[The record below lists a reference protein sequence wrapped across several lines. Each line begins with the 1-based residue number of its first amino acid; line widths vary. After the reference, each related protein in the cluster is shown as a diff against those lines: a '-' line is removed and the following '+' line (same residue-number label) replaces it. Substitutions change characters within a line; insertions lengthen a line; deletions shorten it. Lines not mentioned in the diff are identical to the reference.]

1 VSSTGTTT
9 DPQAPVTPGIES
21 TIRTVYI
28 VPSSH
33 LDIGFTAPADIVAD
47 DYKPQLDRALHH
59 LDRIPDLVWNIEEVW
74 MLEQWLSRTPDP
86 TVVER
91 LLAHIRAGRLGLL
104 GGWATEHSALLDAAE
119 LAHFLYPAEALR
131 QQYGLHIDTVLQNDV
146 PGYSWTYP
154 GLFAATGYRYFLTG
168 LNLFIGGGTSI
179 SRADLPFHWQ
189 GADDSTILTWVNF
202 DSYVEGFEQLTLHK
216 GAIPED
222 KLVEA
227 MRRYTDAGY
236 PYDAILLQH
245 SFDNL
250 DIDGMGVPALTGLIR
265 EWNRT
270 HANPQ
275 LLLATPGQFFQHM
288 EAQYAGRFKTYRG
301 DWAGRWEEVKV
312 GSPAGHALVR
322 HAKADLAA
330 GAALNTLASL
340 LDREHF
346 TDESALGE
354 QVDALYRDL
363 LWWDEHS
370 VGSPVPWPNYF
381 TEAETNQDNRLRW
394 EMAQKLSREAAVL
407 REAGVTAIAAHVAGS
422 EPGIVVVNPLA
433 WERGGPVS
441 LPWSGEP
448 METITATHPERREA
462 LVRRP
467 ESKDAAFPLDGP
479 HPSTEG
485 TSSPTLSRAPAQDAL
500 ATVSISLRDEV
511 TGEVIPVE
519 VTGGQ
524 LHFIA
529 PPVPSLGYRRLSAV
543 VGPEA
548 IKRDELG
555 PVSAVAKAHH
565 NRAQLENAFFRVI
578 VDPATGTITS
588 LYDKTAGREL
598 MAGGQAFNTLV
609 QAERGK
615 SHPRRLTPV
624 ETQGPTTIT
633 LTRGVLADTLTI
645 ERAGSPFVRTTITLP
660 ADQPWLEWTNE
671 ADRSLMPEVP
681 PGHASDL
688 YLFGFHFNL
697 PAGGLQFRPETPAG
711 YLTPVADQL
720 PGANGRGWTVQRSAA
735 LNAAD
740 GYTVVLAAVEPF
752 LFYIGDAEGQG
763 PYTPPANA
771 TIYAALMSKAD
782 YGLLK
787 GGTWMKLAD
796 GEPSAPPV
804 HRHTF
809 RLHTQPAF
817 HPVAASRAGWEL
829 ACPLAAVSV
838 PGSSGGW
845 SPLGSFLSLDQPN
858 VMLTELKPATL
869 GGQGDG
875 EASHIILR
883 LQEMAGRAT
892 TVETES
898 AFPVERAWLTTPTE
912 QPIEELPVN
921 PLRVPVAARAMVTLR
936 LEM

>member
-1 VSSTGTTT
+1 MSSTGTTT

-33 LDIGFTAPADIVAD
+33 LDIGFTAPADVVAD

-59 LDRIPDLVWNIEEVW
+59 LDRIPDLIWNIEEVW
-74 MLEQWLSRTPDP
+74 MLEQWLDRTPDP
-86 TVVER
+86 ATVDR

-131 QQYGLHIDTVLQNDV
+131 QQYGIAIDTVLQNDV

-154 GLFAATGYRYFLTG
+154 GLFAAADYRYFLTG

-179 SRADLPFHWQ
+179 SRADLPFHWE
-189 GADDSTILTWVNF
+189 GADGSTILTWVNF

-216 GAIPED
+216 GAIPKD
-222 KLVEA
+222 KLAEA

-236 PYDAILLQH
+236 AYDAILLQH

-250 DIDGMGVPALTGLIR
+250 DIDGMGVPALTTLIR

-275 LLLATPGQFFQHM
+275 LVLATPGQFFRHM
-288 EAQYAGRFKTYRG
+288 EAQYAGQFKTYRG

-330 GAALNTLASL
+330 GAALGTLATL
-340 LDREHF
+340 LHREV
-346 TDESALGE
+346 TAEGPALGA

-394 EMAQKLSREAAVL
+394 EMAQKLSREAAAL
-407 REAGVTAIAAHVAGS
+407 RKAGVAAIAAHVAGT

-433 WERGGPVS
+433 WQRGGPVT
-441 LPWSGEP
+441 LPW
-448 METITATHPERREA
+448 TD
-462 LVRRP
+462 
-467 ESKDAAFPLDGP
+467 DAAGLPDAVPPQTIGLEASAGQAVDAHTLPNRLKPPLHPHSGLQGGP
-479 HPSTEG
+479 VE
-485 TSSPTLSRAPAQDAL
+485 A
-500 ATVSISLRDEV
+500 LRDEA
-511 TGEVIPVE
+511 TGELFPAE
-519 VTGGQ
+519 VTDGQ
-524 LHFIA
+524 LIFIA
-529 PPVPSLGYRRLSAV
+529 PPVPPLGYRRLSVV

-548 IKRDELG
+548 VRRGELG
-555 PVSAVAKAHH
+555 PVSD
-565 NRAQLENAFFRVI
+565 RAQLEKDYFRVA
-578 VDPATGTITS
+578 VDPATGAITS
-588 LYDKTAGREL
+588 LYDKIAGREL
-598 MAGGQAFNTLV
+598 SADGEAFNTLV
-609 QAERGK
+609 QAERDKG
-615 SHPRRLTPV
+615 HPRQLAPV
-624 ETQGPTTIT
+624 EAQGPATVTVT
-633 LTRGVLADTLTI
+633 HGLLADTLTI
-645 ERAGSPFVRTTITLP
+645 ARAGTPFVRTVISLP
-660 ADQPWLEWTNE
+660 AGQPWLEWTNE
-671 ADRSLMPEVP
+671 VDRSLMPEVP
-681 PGHASDL
+681 PGHASDF
-688 YLFGFHFNL
+688 YLFGFPFGL

-720 PGANGRGWTVQRSAA
+720 PGANGRGWTVQRTAA
-735 LNAAD
+735 LTAAD

-763 PYTPPANA
+763 PYEPPASA
-771 TIYAALMSKAD
+771 TVYAALMSKAN

-804 HRHTF
+804 HSHTF

-817 HPVAASRAGWEL
+817 DPVAASRAGWEL
-829 ACPLAAVSV
+829 ACPLAAVNV
-838 PGSSGGW
+838 PGSGGGW
-845 SPLGSFLSLDQPN
+845 PPVGSFLALDQSN
-858 VMLTELKPATL
+858 VMLAELKPATL

-883 LQEMAGRAT
+883 LQEIAGTGT
-892 TVETES
+892 TVTVQS
-898 AFPVERAWLTTPTE
+898 ALTVRRAWLVTPTE
-912 QPIEELPVN
+912 QPIHELPVD
-921 PLRVPVAARAMVTLR
+921 PLRVDVPARGMVTLR
-936 LEM
+936 LACAGRRNL